1 MQALVVVQ
9 LRMLNQQTLLLDG
22 LMLTVTVDYNIMDV
36 LLSSD

>member
-22 LMLTVTVDYNIMDV
+22 LMLTVTVDYMDV